1 MKKSHL
7 LFCLVAVFTFLA
19 CSVSFAKD
27 SAFTTAVETCQKYSK
42 TGNIARNGEVYNLLI
57 TLENKGNHCQ
67 YKEKITYGVDYSLLT
82 CNFPKTSLSYLA
94 NSMREYNDNFQAQ
107 IAKDN
112 IYEAKLTNNYYIF
125 EKYLA
130 NPQYC
135 NITSSKTK

>member
-1 MKKSHL
+1 MKKSYL
-7 LFCLVAVFTFLA
+7 FFCLVAVFVFFT

-27 SAFTTAVETCQKYSK
+27 SAFSTAIETCQKYSK
-42 TGNIARNGEVYNLLI
+42 SGDIARNGEVYNLLI

-67 YKEKITYGVDYSLLT
+67 YKEKITYGTNYSLLT
-82 CNFPKTSLSYLA
+82 CNFPKSALSYLA
-94 NSMREYNDNFQAQ
+94 NSMREYNDNFQPQ

-135 NITSSKTK
+135 SITGSKK

>member
-1 MKKSHL
+1 MKNNY
-7 LFCLVAVFTFLA
+7 LFLCLVAVIFIFTCPGSL
-19 CSVSFAKD
+19 AKD
-27 SAFTTAVETCQKYSK
+27 STFSKAIETCQKYSK
-42 TGNIARNGEVYNLLI
+42 SGDIARNGEVYNLLI

-67 YKEKITYGVDYSLLT
+67 YKEKITYGVNYSLLT

-135 NITSSKTK
+135 NITGSKTK